1 MSGPFKMKGSSGL
14 GYGNQHSKGKAPGKM
29 YDSPAQKAL
38 VGDQNNLP
46 EDLKAKIDAAPGK
59 MMGAI
64 AGIAGKL
71 MGKKDEEAS
80 GAKYAT
86 PAKVGEAKKS
96 ERAAADGASKETVEK
111 LKNIEAGE
119 KKKSE
124 LTDPVKIKRVNA
136 KLNELQPNKKT

>member
-1 MSGPFKMKGSSGL
+1 MKGSSGL
-14 GYGNQHSKGKAPGKM
+14 GYGNQHSKGAAPKM
-29 YDSPAQKAL
+29 YDSPAKA
-38 VGDQNNLP
+38 
-46 EDLKAKIDAAPGK
+46 
-59 MMGAI
+59 
-64 AGIAGKL
+64 
-71 MGKKDEEAS
+71 
-80 GAKYAT
+80 
-86 PAKVGEAKKS
+86 GEATKS

>member
-1 MSGPFKMKGSSGL
+1 MKGSSGL
-14 GYGNQHSKGKAPGKM
+14 GYGNQHSKGK
-29 YDSPAQKAL
+29 
-38 VGDQNNLP
+38 
-46 EDLKAKIDAAPGK
+46 APGK

-86 PAKVGEAKKS
+86 PAKTGGVTKS
-96 ERAAADGASKETVEK
+96 ERATADGASEATVKK
-111 LKNIEAGE
+111 LQNIEAGE

-124 LTDPVKIKRVNA
+124 LTDPVKIKRVEK
-136 KLNELQPNKKT
+136 KLDQLQPNKTT